1 MAFDSPNSEIPQKIV
16 NNKTKIQVISKDK
29 KSVLMYIVIVYY
41 SIYTIAYTK
50 WWGDQKKKE
59 YKKLKKYQG
68 LKEELKRVWK
78 MKAEVVLVMVGALYN
93 S

>member
-50 WWGDQKKKE
+50 
-59 YKKLKKYQG
+59 
-68 LKEELKRVWK
+68 
-78 MKAEVVLVMVGALYN
+78 
-93 S
+93 